1 MDALIQDIRYGIRQ
15 LIRQRG
21 SSIVAV
27 LTLALGI
34 GGSTAIFSVIDA
46 AILGPLPYPH
56 PEQLVNINVEVI
68 RPDGRPGRPTPS
80 LDDMRLW
87 QSADEV
93 FSSVAGWGRAFGG
106 RIVDGPEPERIA
118 VLRFTEDYLSM
129 HGVAPFLG
137 RDFTREDTQVGAPLV
152 ALLGYGYWQS
162 RYGGRTDVIGESI
175 RLDDGVATVVGVV
188 PAAFRA
194 DTPLFRPLRIPLE
207 EAPRRG
213 TGRVSVYGRLQPDMT
228 IEQAGAR
235 LSAEMPPDEAGVQPR
250 AIVQSR
256 LESTTSRYRTTV
268 IVLVTAVGLILLIA
282 CVNVAGLLL
291 ARGAARRPELATRA
305 ALGAGSLR
313 LTQQLLTESVV
324 LAGVGGLVGV
334 LLAWAML
341 DTIVASIPMSIPVD
355 SPVDI
360 NLRVL
365 TATLVLLLPTVLLF
379 GLLPAMRLSRGNLV
393 LACVQGGRQSVSS
406 SLSRRAGQGLI
417 ATEVA
422 LAIVLVVGAG
432 LMVRTYARL
441 SAVDLGF
448 DPDGLFTMEVLPLN
462 SDDAVQQT
470 YYTALLEQLR
480 GTAGI
485 ASVGAV
491 DNFPLSD
498 RMMMRPV
505 EVDGE
510 SSPVMG
516 FFALPGYFE
525 TIGAELID
533 GRLPTN
539 QDYTAGL
546 RAAVINEAA
555 ARDLFPDGG
564 AVGRQLGSP
573 NQSEG
578 WTVVGVV
585 ADIRQ
590 GGPLGG
596 ARFPN
601 QVYFPYEPSGFNR
614 TRAITVV
621 VRPSGP
627 IGGLESQLRR
637 AAQSIG
643 PRVLIERIRPATDWF
658 DDRILTPRRRT
669 ILLSLIG
676 GLGLLL
682 ALVGVFG
689 MTAYAVAR
697 RTAEIGVRI
706 AFGAAPLQVV
716 QTIMRDS
723 AAPILIGTLV
733 GLGAAAAGTRII
745 QSFLFETEP
754 TDPAT
759 FAVVALLLAGAGG
772 LAALVPALRAARI
785 DPAMTL
791 RTD

>member
-1 MDALIQDIRYGIRQ
+1 
-15 LIRQRG
+15 
-21 SSIVAV
+21 
-27 LTLALGI
+27 
-34 GGSTAIFSVIDA
+34 
-46 AILGPLPYPH
+46 
-56 PEQLVNINVEVI
+56 
-68 RPDGRPGRPTPS
+68 
-80 LDDMRLW
+80 
-87 QSADEV
+87 
-93 FSSVAGWGRAFGG
+93 
-106 RIVDGPEPERIA
+106 
-118 VLRFTEDYLSM
+118 
-129 HGVAPFLG
+129 
-137 RDFTREDTQVGAPLV
+137 
-152 ALLGYGYWQS
+152 
-162 RYGGRTDVIGESI
+162 
-175 RLDDGVATVVGVV
+175 
-188 PAAFRA
+188 
-194 DTPLFRPLRIPLE
+194 
-207 EAPRRG
+207 
-213 TGRVSVYGRLQPDMT
+213 
-228 IEQAGAR
+228 
-235 LSAEMPPDEAGVQPR
+235 MPPDEAGVRPR
-250 AIVQSR
+250 AVVRSR

-313 LTQQLLTESVV
+313 LTRQLLTESVV
-324 LAGVGGLVGV
+324 LAGVGGVVGV

-341 DTIVASIPMSIPVD
+341 DTIMASIPMSIPVD

-379 GLLPAMRLSRGNLV
+379 GLVPALRLSRVNLV

-462 SDDAVQQT
+462 PDDTVQET

-485 ASVGAV
+485 ASVGAI
-491 DNFPLSD
+491 DNFVLSD
-498 RMMMRPV
+498 RMMVTGV
-505 EVDGE
+505 EVYGE
-510 SSPVMG
+510 SKPVMA

-525 TIGAELID
+525 TIGAELLD
-533 GRLPTN
+533 GRLPTT

-546 RAAVINEAA
+546 RGAVINEAA
-555 ARDLFPDGG
+555 ARDLFPNGG

-590 GGPLGG
+590 GGPLRN

-601 QVYFPYEPSGFNR
+601 QVYFPYEPSGSNR
-614 TRAITVV
+614 TRAFTVV

-627 IGGLESQLRR
+627 IGGLDAQLRR

-669 ILLSLIG
+669 VLLSLIG

-716 QTIMRDS
+716 QTILRDS

-733 GLGAAAAGTRII
+733 GLGGAAAGTRII

-759 FAVVALLLAGAGG
+759 FAVVALLLVGTGG